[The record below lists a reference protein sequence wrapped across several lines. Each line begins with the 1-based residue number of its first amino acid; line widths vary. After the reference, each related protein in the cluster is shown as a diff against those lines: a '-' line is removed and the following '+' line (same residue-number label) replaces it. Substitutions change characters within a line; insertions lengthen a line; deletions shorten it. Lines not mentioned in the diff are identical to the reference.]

1 MVNFIT
7 NNNKSNNLKKRLIE
21 LISKSEE
28 LKFLIGFFYFS
39 GIRELYS
46 SLKNRRDSIKLKVLV
61 GLEVDN
67 LISGMAVECAKT
79 NSKET
84 RKGKI
89 ENNFLDSVKKSL
101 NDNSI
106 DIQEFY
112 EQIDFFIDLIIKNK
126 LIIRKTK
133 EPNHAKL
140 YIFEIEDKT
149 VQKSLFITGS
159 SNLTKAGLSYQ
170 NEFNVEIKDYGIEE
184 ANEYFEKLWDS
195 SVQIT
200 ENKILKDRLIKIIK
214 NETPIKEITPF
225 EAFVI
230 ILKSYLD
237 SRSGEKNDLSVKEI
251 IKDAGYKTYKYQEDA
266 VNQAVGIL
274 NEHDGVIIADVVG
287 LGKSIIA
294 SAVAKVNRQR
304 GVILCPPG
312 LIDAWKQYTEDFGL
326 HSWRVLS
333 SGDIDKA
340 LSFIKQAKGTIEA
353 IVIDEA
359 HRFRNSDTV
368 NYEKLKNVCRNKKV
382 ILLTATPFNNSPAD
396 ILSLLGLFT
405 ILKKSPLTLDGNIK
419 NTFKIYGNEFSKLS
433 EIKKYYE
440 HSNLEKRKFAEKN
453 YQSLFGDKKID
464 IKKVQRRSKKLA
476 IKIRSIIEPVIVRR
490 NRLDLQNHID
500 YKEEVKN
507 LSDIKILK
515 EWFYELS
522 KEQSEFYDKILL
534 KYFGEEGKFTGAIYN
549 PFIYESGKREGKDLS
564 LEENRQFYSQKNTT
578 VFMKRLLVKRLE
590 SSFGS
595 FEKSIEN
602 QISITEKILR
612 FIEKNEKYILDRK
625 LLEKI
630 AEYDEDGTVKALE
643 NFDKKL
649 KEQNPSKNKKNN
661 KIYYLNNKF
670 KEKEKF
676 IEDINSDLEMY
687 KEIQQK
693 LHSLDMVKNDPK
705 SFSIIGKI
713 KDILKEIPNKR
724 EPKRKIIIF
733 TEYRDTAN
741 FLFIRLEKEFG
752 KRVLFSRDLSKKKIK
767 EIDDN
772 FNAGLKKKEQKND
785 YDILLATD
793 KISEGFNL
801 NRAGI
806 VVNYDIP
813 WNPVRVVQ
821 RVGRINRIS
830 VKVFKDLF
838 IVNFFPSE
846 KGAELVQT
854 EKIAANKMFMIHNIL
869 GEDAKIFHL
878 DETPKPAAF
887 LGKFRQDPDNEEES
901 FETKIVNEFRKIKEK
916 YPKLVEKIGEY
927 PSKLKVSKIFKEKS
941 LLVFTK
947 RQRLHIQK
955 TIKNEEN
962 KIFTEEIPLE
972 EIYDEIY
979 CNDPKLKTLDL
990 SKDFWSF
997 YTETKRF
1004 KERVFSTGSQESTE
1018 VKTTNFLNSIS
1029 GNSNIEKLNKITE
1042 IILDDINDY
1051 GTLPLSTMRR
1061 ILKIEIEKDQKKRL
1075 IKFEEIIDDLG
1086 GMNYLDRI
1094 REKIK
1099 DAKKEIVIAVENQ

>member
-1 MVNFIT
+1 MSNFIT
-7 NNNKSNNLKKRLIE
+7 NSKSNNLKKRLIE
-21 LISKSEE
+21 LISRSEE
-28 LKFLIGFFYFS
+28 LKFLVGFFYFS
-39 GIRELYS
+39 GISELYS
-46 SLKNRRDSIKLKVLV
+46 SLKDKKENIKLKVLV

-67 LISGMAVECAKT
+67 LISGMAVEYAKA
-79 NSKET
+79 NSQET

-112 EQIDFFIDLIIKNK
+112 EQIDFFIDLIIENK

-149 VQKSLFITGS
+149 IQKSLFITGS

-170 NEFNVEIKDYGIEE
+170 NEFNVEIKDYGTEE
-184 ANEYFEKLWDS
+184 ANEYFEKLWES

-200 ENKILKDRLIKIIK
+200 ENKILKDRLIKTIK
-214 NETPIKEITPF
+214 DKTPIRKITPF

-237 SRSGEKNDLSVKEI
+237 SRNSKDIDLSVKEI
-251 IKDAGYKTYKYQEDA
+251 IKDAGYRTYKYQEDA
-266 VNQAVGIL
+266 VNQAIGIL
-274 NEHDGVIIADVVG
+274 NKHNGVIIADVVG

-294 SAVAKVNRQR
+294 SVVAKINRQR

-312 LIDAWKQYTEDFGL
+312 LIDAWEQYTEDFKL
-326 HSWRVLS
+326 HSWKVLS
-333 SGDIDKA
+333 SGDADRAFK
-340 LSFIKQAKGTIEA
+340 FIKQAKGTIKA
-353 IVIDEA
+353 VIIDEA

-368 NYEKLKNVCRNKKV
+368 NYEKLKNICRDKKV

-396 ILSLLGLFT
+396 ILSLLELF
-405 ILKKSPLTLDGNIK
+405 IVPKKSLLTLDGNLK
-419 NTFKIYGNEFSKLS
+419 NSFKIYGNEFTKLS
-433 EIKKYYE
+433 EINKYHK
-440 HSNLEKRKFAEKN
+440 HSNPEKRKLAKKN
-453 YQSLFGDKKID
+453 YKSLFNEDKID
-464 IKKVQRRSKKLA
+464 IKKVQKKSKKLA

-490 NRLDLQNHID
+490 NRLDLQNNVD

-507 LSDIKILK
+507 LSDVKLLD

-522 KEQSEFYDKILL
+522 KEQSEFYDTILQE
-534 KYFGEEGKFTGAIYN
+534 YFGEEGRFTGAIYN
-549 PFIYESGKREGKDLS
+549 PFIYESGKKEGKDLS
-564 LEENRQFYSQKNTT
+564 IEENRQFYSQKNTT

-602 QISITEKILR
+602 QISITKKILK
-612 FIEKNEKYILDRK
+612 FIKRNKKYILDRK

-630 AEYDEDGTVKALE
+630 SEYDEDGIVKALE
-643 NFDKKL
+643 DFDKKL
-649 KEQNPSKNKKNN
+649 KEQNLSKNKKNN

-676 IEDINSDLEMY
+676 IEDISSDLEMY
-687 KEIQQK
+687 KEIRQK
-693 LHSLDMVKNDPK
+693 LYSLDMVENDPK
-705 SFSIIGKI
+705 SFAIIEKI
-713 KDILKEIPNKR
+713 KEKLREIPNKG

-741 FLFIRLEKEFG
+741 FLFLRLKKEFG
-752 KRVLFSRDLSKKKIK
+752 KRILFPCDLSKKKIK

-772 FNAGLKKKEQKND
+772 FNAGLDKKEQKND

-801 NRAGI
+801 NRAGM

-830 VKVFKDLF
+830 TKVFEKLF

-854 EKIAANKMFMIHNIL
+854 KEIAANKMFMIHNIL
-869 GEDAKIFHL
+869 GEDAKIFDS
-878 DETPKPAAF
+878 DEEPKPAALF
-887 LGKFRQDPDNEEES
+887 EKFRQDPDDEEES
-901 FETKIVNEFRKIKEK
+901 FETKIINEFRKIKEK
-916 YPKLVEKIGEY
+916 YPKLIEEIEEY
-927 PSKLKVSKIFKEKS
+927 PSRLKVAKAFKEKS

-947 RQRLHIQK
+947 RERLHIQK

-962 KIFTEEIPLE
+962 KILTEEIPLE
-972 EIYDEIY
+972 EIYNEIY
-979 CNDPKLKTLDL
+979 CNDSKLKTLDL

-997 YTETKRF
+997 YTETKKF
-1004 KERVFSTGSQESTE
+1004 KERVFSTGSQESIE
-1018 VKTTNFLNSIS
+1018 VKTANFLNSID
-1029 GNSNIEKLNKITE
+1029 NSNLEKLRKIAE
-1042 IILDDINDY
+1042 IILEDINDY
-1051 GTLPLSTMRR
+1051 STLALPTMRR
-1061 ILKIEIEKDQKKRL
+1061 ILKIEKDKNQKKRL

-1099 DAKKEIVIAVENQ
+1099 DTKKEIVIAVENQ